1 MATSQDEKDARRRK
15 IRELEASLFNNEWT
29 SEKTDLPQLK
39 NVNEYSIRYGNAE
52 PAQNHPRPKS
62 IKQIKRPSSIFKM
75 RKKSKDTSNN
85 FDKIPL
91 IVDDDDA
98 DAIDNDNDFYDP
110 KKVSKTQK
118 LLKSEVEQL
127 DEAFNRIFQE
137 EPSQSVIENLKKKH
151 GLLID
156 RKPKYQPFDTN
167 STETTIGNYS

>member
-1 MATSQDEKDARRRK
+1 MTDCVSGQ
-15 IRELEASLFNNEWT
+15 
-29 SEKTDLPQLK
+29 TDLWIQ
-39 NVNEYSIRYGNAE
+39 
-52 PAQNHPRPKS
+52 
-62 IKQIKRPSSIFKM
+62 
-75 RKKSKDTSNN
+75 
-85 FDKIPL
+85 
-91 IVDDDDA
+91 DDDDA
-98 DAIDNDNDFYDP
+98 IDNNNDVFDP

-127 DEAFNRIFQE
+127 DEAFNRIFHE

>member
-1 MATSQDEKDARRRK
+1 MATSQAEKDARRRK

-39 NVNEYSIRYGNAE
+39 NVDEYSTRYGNAE
-52 PAQNHPRPKS
+52 PAQNQPRPKS
-62 IKQIKRPSSIFKM
+62 IKQVKRPSSIFKM
-75 RKKSKDTSNN
+75 RKKSKDANN

-91 IVDDDDA
+91 IEDEDA
-98 DAIDNDNDFYDP
+98 DDTIDNNEIFDP

-156 RKPKYQPFDTN
+156 RKPKYQPFDGN
-167 STETTIGNYS
+167 STETTKGN

>member
-1 MATSQDEKDARRRK
+1 M
-15 IRELEASLFNNEWT
+15 
-29 SEKTDLPQLK
+29 
-39 NVNEYSIRYGNAE
+39 
-52 PAQNHPRPKS
+52 
-62 IKQIKRPSSIFKM
+62 
-75 RKKSKDTSNN
+75 
-85 FDKIPL
+85 
-91 IVDDDDA
+91 DDDDA
-98 DAIDNDNDFYDP
+98 DAIDNNDFYDP